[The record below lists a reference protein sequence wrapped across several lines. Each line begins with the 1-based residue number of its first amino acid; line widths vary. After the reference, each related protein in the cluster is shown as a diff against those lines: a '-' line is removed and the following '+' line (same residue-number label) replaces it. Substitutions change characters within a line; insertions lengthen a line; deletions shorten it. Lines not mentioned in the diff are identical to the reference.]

1 MKTAVPQD
9 EIKILK
15 QLLQQRLQEQ
25 AALQVPFQ
33 VQCVLKDGDLLILVQ
48 HETSG
53 ASNPSSIFN
62 TLHQAIESLPP
73 SVSGSSYQQV
83 HIYLRM
89 AGQKQPYAADD
100 FTIDTPVSSRAKAS
114 ELENVLALEEEDH
127 PANPW
132 DYQTREVDPA
142 APGGRWT
149 VDFSSDEIDSSQST
163 DVASS
168 LGNSSKSKSQVEFQ
182 SQRRSSNEETSS
194 GVPLPL
200 LAVGAGMAGLLSFG
214 GVYALTRPCVM
225 GTCPQL
231 LTAQQLSQDSIQ
243 TVRKAK
249 SAQELAGAQQQL
261 VQANQLLQ
269 SIPPWSRHHATAQK
283 QLESYTTQS
292 RRLEG
297 ILTALNKAN
306 EAAQKSLNPPH
317 SVQEWQKIQSS
328 WGEAIAQLRQVRPN
342 NPVYPLAQQRL
353 QDYQLN
359 LAIVTQRI
367 KTEQQAEQKLIEA
380 KQTAQVAQARMGNA
394 RSFENWQ
401 QVYSSWQAA
410 TNALT
415 TVPPTTMAYKEAQQL
430 LLNYRPKLIAA
441 RDRSTKEQIS
451 ANNYNQAVSLAAVA
465 KRLEQQNQWSLAV
478 ATWRQASTFAQQVP
492 TGTFYYAQTQQ
503 LIDAY
508 ANALKQAEAS
518 LRISLIQQ
526 KARLDLNRTCG
537 GITRI
542 CNFTV
547 TNQGINVYLTPDYY
561 NRVVRTAATANMSG
575 DYNTQVALQ
584 DHIQTLQAAL
594 ETISENANLPLALYD
609 HRRTLLGTYSPK
621 R

>member
-25 AALQVPFQ
+25 AALRVPFQ

-48 HETSG
+48 HETSS

-62 TLHQAIESLPP
+62 TLHQAIQALPP
-73 SVSGSSYQQV
+73 SVSSSGYQQV

-100 FTIDTPVSSRAKAS
+100 FTIDTPISSRAKAS
-114 ELENVLALEEEDH
+114 ELENVLALEEDD
-127 PANPW
+127 PSANPW

-142 APGGRWT
+142 APEGRWT
-149 VDFSSDEIDSSQST
+149 ADFSSDEIDPSESAEA
-163 DVASS
+163 ASS
-168 LGNSSKSKSQVEFQ
+168 WGNPPKPKSEVSQP
-182 SQRRSSNEETSS
+182 QRRHRNPETSS
-194 GVPLPL
+194 GLPLPL
-200 LAVGAGMAGLLSFG
+200 LAAGAAMAGLLSFG
-214 GVYALTRPCVM
+214 GVYALTRPCVI
-225 GTCPQL
+225 GECAQL

-261 VQANQLLQ
+261 VQANQLLE
-269 SIPPWSRHHATAQK
+269 SIPPWSSHHATAQK
-283 QLESYTTQS
+283 QLESYSTQS
-292 RRLEG
+292 RRLAG

-306 EAAQKSLNPPH
+306 QAAQDSLNPPH

-328 WGEAIAQLRQVRPN
+328 WGEAIAQLRQIRPN

-415 TVPPTTMAYKEAQQL
+415 TVPPTTMAYKEAQEL

-441 RDRSTKEQIS
+441 RDRRTKEQIS
-451 ANNYNQAVSLAAVA
+451 ANNYNQAVSLAALA

-492 TGTFYYAQTQQ
+492 NSTFYYPQTQQ

-508 ANALKQAEAS
+508 ANALKQAEAN
-518 LRISLIQQ
+518 LKISLIQQ

-537 GITRI
+537 GVTRI

-561 NRVVRTAATANMSG
+561 NRVVRIAATANMSG